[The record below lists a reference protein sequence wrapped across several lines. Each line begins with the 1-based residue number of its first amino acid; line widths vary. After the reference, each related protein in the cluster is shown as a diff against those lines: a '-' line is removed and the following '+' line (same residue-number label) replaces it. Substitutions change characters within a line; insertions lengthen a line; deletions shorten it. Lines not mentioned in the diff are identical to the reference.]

1 MVRSE
6 KKREAM
12 RFLYDLETNIQAY
25 GGKVCL
31 RTDQPDL
38 WDIMDGRDHHE
49 EPNHLNPAIFD
60 FDSILLAGF
69 KDLEAVHCWWASDQ
83 VFELLKDRSSMEKMS
98 LHTMDGLAEA
108 FQGSKKR
115 VAMGD
120 KLMLL
125 EIAKAEAFQP
135 MQRYVDTYKGMAV
148 KAPKDIGAVCNLL
161 FAEGISGVLMNEFP
175 VQAWADLRCKL
186 ISQLRLSASA
196 QN

>member
-1 MVRSE
+1 MAWEPAANAEHFLLGLFKKRSE

-83 VFELLKDRSSMEKMS
+83 
-98 LHTMDGLAEA
+98 
-108 FQGSKKR
+108 
-115 VAMGD
+115 
-120 KLMLL
+120 
-125 EIAKAEAFQP
+125 
-135 MQRYVDTYKGMAV
+135 
-148 KAPKDIGAVCNLL
+148 
-161 FAEGISGVLMNEFP
+161 
-175 VQAWADLRCKL
+175 
-186 ISQLRLSASA
+186 
-196 QN
+196 